1 MFGFFEKL
9 FREIMAKMYFFAQG
23 NKSKFPL
30 LELETTSAM
39 KYISQTQWL
48 LCKGLEINFK
58 PRMFF
63 LYPSSLLQYLACCNF
78 Q

>member
-30 LELETTSAM
+30 LQLEPTSEM
-39 KYISQTQWL
+39 KYIPQTQWL
-48 LCKGLEINFK
+48 LCKGLEINFNHQ
-58 PRMFF
+58 MFF
-63 LYPSSLLQYLACCNF
+63 LYP
-78 Q
+78 